1 MDTWG
6 RVRAGKNGL
15 LAHTSATS
23 ERNAGKEGN
32 GWTMWKG
39 VERREEEGRERRDE
53 GEQDSRF
60 VVMQDAKGDEPC
72 PPPQSTI
79 PFSSLCIPFQMAS
92 RRTSFPRL
100 TASRYAEGNEN
111 NEIQRSSVT
120 YARRAPSLN
129 SHLYYLSGSKSIQP
143 SHPPVL
149 IRLPPGGF
157 ALRCGWCVLWRHRPL
172 PTCLHLKRETTI
184 PMVARGELISAMELR
199 FLRMIL
205 LILFNSTF

>member
-1 MDTWG
+1 MGTWG
-6 RVRAGKNGL
+6 RVRARNIGKNVC
-15 LAHTSATS
+15 SRIYRRQ

-39 VERREEEGRERRDE
+39 AERTGEERRDE
-53 GEQDSRF
+53 GGQDSRF

-157 ALRCGWCVLWRHRPL
+157 ALRCAMVCRWRSMAP
-172 PTCLHLKRETTI
+172 PTSVDVSHHLKPLLQWWPGE
-184 PMVARGELISAMELR
+184 RGGTYIRNGIALLTNDLIN
-199 FLRMIL
+199 FV
-205 LILFNSTF
+205 